1 MVMKNNG
8 CMPFYEYYFEPTGKR
23 SIIFFQFLHEDFE
36 QGMKTKKKIE
46 MYMYILSILI
56 MILILVSII
65 LFLMK
70 KKYEYALY
78 IVFLFFLLG
87 LDNSLDVLCN
97 QITHQKQF
105 II

>member
-1 MVMKNNG
+1 
-8 CMPFYEYYFEPTGKR
+8 MPFYEYYFEPTGKR

-36 QGMKTKKKIE
+36 KGMKTKKQLE
-46 MYMYILSILI
+46 LYMYILSLCIMALI
-56 MILILVSII
+56 GISII
-65 LFLMK
+65 LFLMNK
-70 KKYEYALY
+70 NYEYALY